1 MPISPPQKKEPLSID
16 SLREH
21 AHQPLADGLDKLLSL
36 GEGFLNYAGRSLSAL
51 VYGSSEKD
59 AKNSFQKDQ
68 PLPPLPS
75 QIFQEASALNPPIT
89 QKLENN
95 HSIKIITPSST
106 AIECASI
113 KSLALRTIASASLG
127 GVLMGP
133 MGIILGASISLA
145 MLRLEHVLPQN
156 KHEILPKLLIQLF
169 YLLVLLG
176 NDIEELSTDYQSS
189 NYGDMT
195 LKIFSFLSSNL
206 LLQNLLHDGLKKTM
220 ILSGHSHPSSH
231 TPPKYHFEA
240 QAFLTG
246 IIDQISSFS
255 SPLLRN
261 ALLQNFT
268 QIFPFGMAFA
278 QGTSAITETP
288 TPDPEFCCIT
298 DTDPTSTSL
307 PTANMIAIVL
317 ASAFGGLG
325 IIIGIGVVAFLCCC
339 ILGQSIPE
347 IIRANRYYR
356 SHRDLPNRNNDL
368 NSLDLAEQGKSDE
381 TSDNK
386 DLSTKPNHYGT
397 FFKQNPD
404 NTESVVLSGNILTVI
419 HKKKSYTFKIPNM
432 NPSTTEVEKIFSDLI
447 KALEPHEK
455 KSYLKKLET
464 ETRAHKLS
472 SSRLIEKIREMLSTR

>member
-1 MPISPPQKKEPLSID
+1 MPISPLPRKEPLSID

-21 AHQPLADGLDKLLSL
+21 AHQPFVDGLDKLLSL
-36 GEGFLNYAGRSLSAL
+36 GKGFLNYAGRNLSAL

-59 AKNSFQKDQ
+59 IKNSFQKNQ
-68 PLPPLPS
+68 PLLPS
-75 QIFQEASALNPPIT
+75 QILQEVSVLNHPIT
-89 QKLENN
+89 QELENN

-106 AIECASI
+106 AIECTSI
-113 KSLALRTIASASLG
+113 KSLALRTTASAGLG
-127 GVLMGP
+127 GLLMGP

-169 YLLVLLG
+169 YLIVLIA

-206 LLQNLLHDGLKKTM
+206 VLQNLLHNGLKKTM

-278 QGTSAITETP
+278 QGASTITEPP

-307 PTANMIAIVL
+307 PTVNIVTIVL
-317 ASAFGGLG
+317 VSVLGGLG
-325 IIIGIGVVAFLCCC
+325 ALIVIVFVAYFCCC
-339 ILGQSIPE
+339 SIPD

-432 NPSTTEVEKIFSDLI
+432 NPSRTEVEKIFSDLI
-447 KALEPHEK
+447 KALALHDKE
-455 KSYLKKLET
+455 SCLKKIET
-464 ETRAHKLS
+464 ETKAHKLS
-472 SSRLIEKIREMLSTR
+472 SRKLIEHIREMVSTR